1 MQRHWYALHTYSGH
15 ENKVMTNILRR
26 AEMMS
31 LQSKIFRILV
41 PTEPEMTTRNGK
53 KVEVKRKDPRARQSR
68 DGFRRSG

>member
-53 KVEVKRKDPRARQSR
+53 KVEVKRVALQ
-68 DGFRRSG
+68 